1 LALEFCSILVSFLGV
16 SLSLKAFGVGEDL
29 VYVRIALASRIHSS
43 EIVTLVSGIKIR
55 IERRNR
61 PECVG

>member
-1 LALEFCSILVSFLGV
+1 
-16 SLSLKAFGVGEDL
+16 